1 MAEPLKRSSKK
12 WCSCGYR
19 NRGNGK
25 HEEGIH
31 HKQKRKIEEEK
42 KA

>member
-1 MAEPLKRSSKK
+1 MAEPLKRTSKK

-19 NRGNGK
+19 NRKGAKGYHEDGN
-25 HEEGIH
+25 H
-31 HKQKRKIEEEK
+31 HKGSGGK